1 MRVRIVFAQ
10 VYDMLVPG
18 GAFIFSVPHPMM
30 AGKSGQQ
37 TAGGAKFGFTSDE
50 YTGYFSARDVAIP
63 GEISTRD
70 GKSLKVR
77 MIHKT
82 FEDYMGALTSAG
94 FVLEELK
101 ECSVTEEHLKLD
113 PTFFGPVSDLPLHA
127 VFRCVR
133 PTSTTHSSR
142 KLNNLAMLP
151 RQLMWTPIELNNPE
165 DSFTMHCPPSVAEEL
180 YSTAIRLVQ
189 KQGCEVD
196 DFKPEMLL
204 ASELSSTTKFGLQM
218 RRQLTRHTG
227 AVIVRNIDLNR
238 LGGEDH
244 PLLEE
249 TAKMLYYML
258 CRSIGT
264 VEEESRGRLFDVK
277 SSGLSHEADNVLFSV
292 TDSEAPWHTD
302 GTSRDRVFDVTGL
315 MCLQPGKT
323 GGEYS
328 IANACNAYASLVAR
342 MPRCFLFELMRPLP
356 REIVEK
362 GKGKG
367 SAPDDYMSNI
377 ARSAEMLQLRILR
390 NSYPIFELAGDETA
404 VLQAGM
410 HDDFSP
416 PIPPICMTAPLV
428 PLTPLTLLLSPH
440 RAAFR
445 LTGVCAS
452 ATCAFGW
459 SRGIRRRDCASL
471 RCCAW
476 QWTFSTKNFLDL
488 PASRRDL
495 IYF

>member
-1 MRVRIVFAQ
+1 
-10 VYDMLVPG
+10 MLVPG
-18 GAFIFSVPHPMM
+18 GAFVFSVPHPMM
-30 AGKSGQQ
+30 AGKSGQK

-127 VFRCVR
+127 VFRCVK
-133 PTSTTHSSR
+133 PTSTTHSAYVR
-142 KLNNLAMLP
+142 RPRRPLGCPLAMLP

-165 DSFTMHCPPSVAEEL
+165 AAFTMQCPPSVAEEL

-189 KQGCEVD
+189 EQGCEVD

-204 ASELSSTTKFGLQM
+204 ASELGKTTEFGVHM
-218 RRQLTRHTG
+218 RRQLTHHTG
-227 AVIVRNIDLNR
+227 AVIIKNIDLNR
-238 LGGEDH
+238 LGGEDN

-264 VEEESRGRLFDVK
+264 VEEGSRGRLFDVK
-277 SSGLSHEADNVLFSV
+277 NSGLSHEADNVLFSV
-292 TDSEAPWHTD
+292 TDGKASWHTD

-323 GGEYS
+323 GGEFA

-342 MPRCFLFELMRPLP
+342 MPRFLLFELMRPLP
-356 REIVEK
+356 RELVELLRPLPRELVEK

-367 SAPDDYMSNI
+367 SATEDYASNI
-377 ARSAEMLQLRILR
+377 ARSAEMLQLRIMR
-390 NSYPIFELAGDETA
+390 NSFPIFELAGDETA
-404 VLQAGM
+404 VLEAGS
-410 HDDFSP
+410 D
-416 PIPPICMTAPLV
+416 A
-428 PLTPLTLLLSPH
+428 
-440 RAAFR
+440 
-445 LTGVCAS
+445 
-452 ATCAFGW
+452 
-459 SRGIRRRDCASL
+459 
-471 RCCAW
+471 
-476 QWTFSTKNFLDL
+476 
-488 PASRRDL
+488 
-495 IYF
+495 

>member
-1 MRVRIVFAQ
+1 MRRAARVVYRVHGFASESCFARPLSLQ

-18 GAFIFSVPHPMM
+18 GAFVFSVPHPMM
-30 AGKSGQQ
+30 AGKSGQN

-50 YTGYFSARDVAIP
+50 YTGYFSTRDVAIP

-113 PTFFGPVSDLPLHA
+113 PTFFGPVSDMPLHA

-165 DSFTMHCPPSVAEEL
+165 DAFTMHCPPSVAEEL

-189 KQGCEVD
+189 EQGCEVD

-204 ASELSSTTKFGLQM
+204 ASDLSSTTKFGVQM

-227 AVIVRNIDLNR
+227 AVIIKNIDLNR

-264 VEEESRGRLFDVK
+264 IEEGSRGRLFDVK
-277 SSGLSHEADNVLFSV
+277 NSGLSHEADNVLFSV

-323 GGEYS
+323 GGEYA
-328 IANACNAYASLVAR
+328 ITNACNAYASLVAR
-342 MPRCFLFELMRPLP
+342 MPRFLLFELMRPLP
-356 REIVEK
+356 RELVEK

-367 SAPDDYMSNI
+367 SSPEDYVSNV

-390 NSYPIFELAGDETA
+390 NSFPIFELAGDETA
-404 VLQAGM
+404 VLQAGS
-410 HDDFSP
+410 D
-416 PIPPICMTAPLV
+416 A
-428 PLTPLTLLLSPH
+428 
-440 RAAFR
+440 
-445 LTGVCAS
+445 
-452 ATCAFGW
+452 
-459 SRGIRRRDCASL
+459 
-471 RCCAW
+471 
-476 QWTFSTKNFLDL
+476 
-488 PASRRDL
+488 
-495 IYF
+495 

>member
-1 MRVRIVFAQ
+1 MFAQ

-30 AGKSGQQ
+30 AGKSGQKM
-37 TAGGAKFGFTSDE
+37 AGGAKFGFTSDE

-452 ATCAFGW
+452 ATCDFGW